1 MTDRA
6 VDRRDGPRCDRN
18 GRRWPLVTDVV
29 EARESPGALPDW
41 GIPKEPLVAA
51 LRVLLEI
58 LPGCGFAA
66 IEK

>member
-1 MTDRA
+1 M
-6 VDRRDGPRCDRN
+6 
-18 GRRWPLVTDVV
+18 TDVV